1 MQLCYTDTTP
11 SHHTSNDE
19 CLKDKT
25 PEQAKETILIRNKQD
40 LITQYPDFFNGIGKF
55 QGEYHIIVHP
65 NVPPV
70 IHPPRLVLIS
80 LKDDKITKPEE
91 DELPPWVNIV
101 AYRRKQNGSF
111 RLRLDPKDLDEAFQR
126 VHHVTP
132 SLKEILP
139 KFIGGTVFSIVD
151 AKLGYWKVVPDKDSS
166 YLTHR

>member
-1 MQLCYTDTTP
+1 MH
-11 SHHTSNDE
+11 SHCFAHHLLFGDVLVAVVVVV
-19 CLKDKT
+19 CLSS
-25 PEQAKETILIRNKQD
+25 
-40 LITQYPDFFNGIGKF
+40 
-55 QGEYHIIVHP
+55 
-65 NVPPV
+65 
-70 IHPPRLVLIS
+70 LIS

-91 DELPPWVNIV
+91 GELPPWVNIV

-111 RLRLDPKDLDEAFQR
+111 RLCLDPKDLDETIQR

-166 YLTHR
+166 YPTHR